1 MDSSKVKNAQE
12 SSFRLK
18 PESRNFNMLQKT
30 GHPVF
35 TGVATFDESVKIKL
49 DIGPES
55 PYKGTAA

>member
-1 MDSSKVKNAQE
+1 
-12 SSFRLK
+12 
-18 PESRNFNMLQKT
+18 MLQKT